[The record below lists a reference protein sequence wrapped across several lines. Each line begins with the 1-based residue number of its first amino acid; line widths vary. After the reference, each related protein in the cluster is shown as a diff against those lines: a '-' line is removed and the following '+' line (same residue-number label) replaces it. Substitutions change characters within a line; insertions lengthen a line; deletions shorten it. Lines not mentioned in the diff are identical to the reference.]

1 MCFSFGCVSE
11 LVSSTENALY
21 NFLLE
26 EYVRIP
32 HFKEIQSFRVKTTTN
47 VLEILN
53 VDEKKSLILRN
64 YLVFPKQQVVNL
76 CAVVLHVCLCV
87 SSTENA
93 LNSFISK
100 VYGRIPHFKEI
111 QCCRVKTTMNILEVL
126 NLD

>member
-1 MCFSFGCVSE
+1 MCFSLAYVSE

-32 HFKEIQSFRVKTTTN
+32 HFKEIQCCRVKTTTN

-76 CAVVLHVCLCV
+76 CAVVLHVCLSM
-87 SSTENA
+87 SSTENS

-100 VYGRIPHFKEI
+100 VYERIPHYKEI
-111 QCCRVKTTMNILEVL
+111 QCCRVKTTKNLLEVL
-126 NLD
+126 NLH